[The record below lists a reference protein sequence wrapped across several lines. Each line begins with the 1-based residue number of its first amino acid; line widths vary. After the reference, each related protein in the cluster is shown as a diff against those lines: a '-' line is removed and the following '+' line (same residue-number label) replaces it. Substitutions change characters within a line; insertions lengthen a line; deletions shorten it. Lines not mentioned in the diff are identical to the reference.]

1 MAKTDPHIV
10 PDNNDDNEFATGF
23 KGYSVEAHEEVRMK
37 QHEMEEHAR
46 SRYDWD
52 EKLLAVSRFIEHS
65 GKRVQVFGKWIS
77 TLGQYMSR
85 FSWQDFEEDQPV
97 KPSRPTSPPNA
108 IH

>member
-46 SRYDWD
+46 ARYDWD
-52 EKLLAVSRFIEHS
+52 EKLLAV
-65 GKRVQVFGKWIS
+65 IS
-77 TLGQYMSR
+77 PSN
-85 FSWQDFEEDQPV
+85 PV
-97 KPSRPTSPPNA
+97 VPLHHRMQSIDDIPSRNLSGVRLRLDP
-108 IH
+108 